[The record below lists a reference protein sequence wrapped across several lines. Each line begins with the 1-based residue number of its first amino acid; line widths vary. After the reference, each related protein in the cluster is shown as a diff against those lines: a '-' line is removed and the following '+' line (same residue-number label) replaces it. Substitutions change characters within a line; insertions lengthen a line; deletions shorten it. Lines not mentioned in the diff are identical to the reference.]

1 MQAKH
6 TTRVP
11 LRGGFSDVTRGNLT
25 HTERHVPMLF
35 HQVWRYKVQHRAYA
49 PPEVRIFLRIHCEQE
64 PTSRSSI
71 TLTDQRDPLGLL
83 RVRFNWQISER
94 ELETIREYVLIAQRS
109 LAGIPHFDP
118 RADHHTS
125 RPHLHFHF
133 VYRLHHIH

>member
-25 HTERHVPMLF
+25 HTTRHVPMLF

-71 TLTDQRDPLGLL
+71 TLTNHHAPLRLL
-83 RVRFNWQISER
+83 RAPCNPPFPPRTPH
-94 ELETIREYVLIAQRS
+94 TIPQPLP
-109 LAGIPHFDP
+109 L
-118 RADHHTS
+118 
-125 RPHLHFHF
+125 
-133 VYRLHHIH
+133 